1 MALLEILGIAATL
14 IVSLFDLIVNV
25 FAMCMS
31 GYCKSNC
38 CEWCQVEHHDG
49 DNDDDVESKLSESDV
64 QYIKDVKNEKK

>member
-38 CEWCQVEHHDG
+38 CEWCQVEHIEDG
-49 DNDDDVESKLSESDV
+49 NDDLENKLSESDV
-64 QYIKDVKNEKK
+64 QYIKDVRNEK